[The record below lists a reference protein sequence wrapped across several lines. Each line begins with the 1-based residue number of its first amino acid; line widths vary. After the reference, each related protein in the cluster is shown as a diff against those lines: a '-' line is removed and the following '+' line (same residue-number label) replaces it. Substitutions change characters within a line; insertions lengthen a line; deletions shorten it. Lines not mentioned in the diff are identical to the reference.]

1 MLRSAPVTTASNCY
15 QSTSYFA
22 LSCTATM
29 FTSTLLHNALH
40 YSVHPCR
47 LIFNHVCAYYC
58 ICCVLLISISQVR
71 DLSLVKWKM
80 LIVDE
85 AHRLKNPE
93 SKLFQELCSLPREHC
108 LLLTGTPLQNKTE
121 ELWALLHFCDK
132 QHFNNQREV
141 LLLLLL
147 QAIALY
153 CYSKLLHYTVVSYSL
168 RSVVKLS
175 RALCRMRK
183 LHLLCFSAVHY

>member
-1 MLRSAPVTTASNCY
+1 
-15 QSTSYFA
+15 
-22 LSCTATM
+22 
-29 FTSTLLHNALH
+29 
-40 YSVHPCR
+40 
-47 LIFNHVCAYYC
+47 
-58 ICCVLLISISQVR
+58 
-71 DLSLVKWKM
+71 M

-141 LLLLLL
+141 MST
-147 QAIALY
+147 
-153 CYSKLLHYTVVSYSL
+153 SKLLLYIYILVLYAVINSVYSL
-168 RSVVKLS
+168 TSDVVPH
-175 RALCRMRK
+175 A
-183 LHLLCFSAVHY
+183 